1 MSTKQ
6 RETQHGEA
14 GGPSPVEPA
23 PVERRGGVTPLLVT
37 LLALA
42 GSAAAVT
49 LQFPWVLASTA
60 AYVNGSAPVHAGSR
74 EQDRRDAPASGSE
87 EKPQPFIADDIRI
100 EGMRYVASGI
110 AAPVPGSNPDRHER
124 KC

>member
-1 MSTKQ
+1 MNTKQ

-14 GGPSPVEPA
+14 GGPSPVKPA
-23 PVERRGGVTPLLVT
+23 AVERSGSVTPLLVT
-37 LLALA
+37 LFALA

-49 LQFPWVLASTA
+49 LHFPWVLASAA
-60 AYVNGSAPVHAGSR
+60 AYVNGSAATHAGTR
-74 EQDRRDAPASGSE
+74 EQDRCDAPAAGTE
-87 EKPQPFIADDIRI
+87 EKPEPFIADDIRI

-110 AAPVPGSNPDRHER
+110 AAPLPGSHPDVKED